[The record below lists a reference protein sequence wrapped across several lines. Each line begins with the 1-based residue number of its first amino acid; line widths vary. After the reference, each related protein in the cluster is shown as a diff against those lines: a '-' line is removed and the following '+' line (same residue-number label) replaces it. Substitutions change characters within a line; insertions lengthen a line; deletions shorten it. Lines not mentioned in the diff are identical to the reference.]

1 MSPFRKLAIKFNK
14 ESHKPV
20 AGKDTKAVNS
30 LHGRD
35 LPDPYRPLENLDS
48 FTTALWVK
56 AQNQRFAQ
64 FVSDVDGQD
73 DLENTLNN
81 IWNYETES
89 LPARY
94 GGRYFASYNDGQSSQ
109 SVYRVRDTKDHEPRT
124 LIDPN
129 KLSKD
134 GTVALSGVFPSPD
147 GKYVAYLTSEAGSDA
162 QVLRVRDVETG
173 QDLRDVIEDCRFTSL
188 RWDHN
193 SNEGFTYTYPAH
205 DDLKR
210 RIVKHHRI
218 GDPIADDKIV
228 FEVKDVANSSAF
240 AGRIYNED
248 FEPSGYEYA
257 GEVIGTNKANALY
270 IKKPGKDSKFE
281 VLIDDKVTTITPVA
295 MVGGK
300 LYAQTDYDAPQGRI
314 VEVDLDNPKPQNWKT
329 VVEPEGKDSLG
340 WAMVHQGQL
349 VVSYSH
355 DTASKVSF
363 YDLKGTHKHD
373 MPLPP
378 QSVAAFGKVNKNDD
392 HYNISVFSFQSP
404 PSQYKY
410 DIHSNTLRMT
420 KKSAAKVNL
429 EDDVIVER
437 IEATSKDG
445 TKVPMTVI
453 RRKDVELDGT
463 AATKLYGYGGFN
475 VPLSPGF
482 SFGVYN
488 WVSQGGIYVQA
499 NLRGGGEFGSDWYDQ
514 GRLMNKQNVFDDFIA
529 CAEHL
534 IKNKYTKPA
543 RLNINGGSNGG
554 LLTLA
559 TMLQRPDLFGAVT
572 SHVPVTD
579 MYRFHKFTYGA
590 AWKSDYGDIEGN
602 QVHFNAASKY
612 SPLHNVKKDVS
623 YPPTLV
629 MTGDHDD
636 RVVPSH
642 AYKFVATMNEI
653 ANDNS
658 LCLLRVEKDA
668 GHGAGKPKE
677 KVIREMVEEHAFLIK
692 TLGPIDQKAYKA
704 TLKAA
709 PKPIEEK
716 RKFNFGKFFNWRR

>member
-1 MSPFRKLAIKFNK
+1 MSPFRKLAIEFNK
-14 ESHKPV
+14 KSKKPM
-20 AGKDTKAVNS
+20 ALKDTKTVDKI
-30 LHGRD
+30 HGQD
-35 LPDPYRPLENLDS
+35 VPDPYRSLEDLDS
-48 FTTALWVK
+48 FMTSVWVK
-56 AQNQRFAQ
+56 AQNERFAS
-64 FVSDVDGQD
+64 FINDVDGQGN
-73 DLENTLNN
+73 LETQLTN
-81 IWNYETES
+81 IWGYETES

-94 GGRYFASYNDGQSSQ
+94 GGRYFTAYNDGKTSQ
-109 SVYRVRDTKDHEPRT
+109 TVYRVRDSKDHEPRT

-129 KLSKD
+129 TLSTE
-134 GTVALSGVFPSPD
+134 GIVALSGVYPSPD
-147 GKYVAYLTSEAGSDA
+147 GKYVAYLTSKAGSDA
-162 QVLRVRDVETG
+162 QILRIRDVDTG
-173 QDLRDVIEDCRFTSL
+173 QDLPDVIEDCRFTSVT
-188 RWDHN
+188 WDHD

-205 DDLKR
+205 DELKR

-218 GDPIADDKIV
+218 GDPIADDEIV
-228 FEVKDVANSSAF
+228 FEKKDMPNTSCHT
-240 AGRIYNED
+240 GRIYNEN

-257 GEVIGTNKANALY
+257 GYVVGTNKANALL
-270 IKKPGKDSKFE
+270 IKKPGSDTYE
-281 VLIDDKVTTITPVA
+281 MLIDDKKTAIGPVA
-295 MVGGK
+295 IVNGK
-300 LYAQTDYDAPQGRI
+300 LYAETDYDAPQGRV
-314 VEVDLDNPKPQNWKT
+314 VEIDLDNPKPENWKT
-329 VVEPEGKDSLG
+329 IVAPNGKDKLD

-349 VVSYSH
+349 VVAFAH
-355 DTASKVSF
+355 DTASKISF
-363 YDLKGTHKHD
+363 YTLDGDYKHD
-373 MPLPP
+373 MPIPS
-378 QSVAAFGKVNKNDD
+378 QSMVSFGKVNKNDRR
-392 HYNISVFSFQSP
+392 YNVSINNFQSP
-404 PSQYKY
+404 PSQYEY
-410 DIHSNTLRMT
+410 DIASNLLTLV
-420 KKSAAKVNL
+420 KESASKVDL
-429 EDDVIVER
+429 KDDVIVER

-475 VPLSPGF
+475 VPLTPGF

-499 NLRGGGEFGSDWYDQ
+499 NLRGGGEFGADWYDQ
-514 GRLMNKQNVFDDFIA
+514 GRLLNKQNVFDDFIA
-529 CAEHL
+529 CAEKL
-534 IKNKYTKPA
+534 IEAKYTTPA

-579 MYRFHKFTYGA
+579 MYRFHKFTYGV

-602 QVHFNAASKY
+602 KVDFNVASKY
-612 SPLHNVKKDVS
+612 SPLHNVKGDVS

-668 GHGAGKPKE
+668 GHGAGKPKG
-677 KVIREMVEEHAFLIK
+677 KMIREMVEEHAFLIK
-692 TLGPIDQKAYKA
+692 TLGPINQRAYKA
-704 TLKAA
+704 QIKAA
-709 PKPIEEK
+709 PTASETK
-716 RKFNFGKFFNWRR
+716 RKFDLRRFLRLKK